1 MKLKIAKGELD
12 FAQKPALNKDFWQ
25 NDKLNPE
32 VRAAIIAVVNSFLE
46 STNLDIKAKDID
58 EIEFTGSLANYNHN
72 KFSDVDIHLL
82 FDFSKLGSDPDFM
95 RDYLT
100 AKAINWNN
108 KHKVMLF
115 GHEVELYITD
125 AGSDHHST
133 GVYSVKN
140 DEWLVKPVRDPKLSA
155 ELNLNKVKD
164 KADKISK
171 EIDML
176 VIKQELPLEK
186 LEALKDK
193 IKKMRVTGL
202 ETGGEFSTEN
212 LAFKLLRRRGEL
224 SSLYAL
230 MTQARDEELS
240 LDEDMEWWKKRRS
253 LDNKNYRELMGY
265 VGGKGV
271 FKRKYAAKNIG
282 YPKSVSRKKLSKLGA
297 PYMMDPPSKLP
308 KSGPPGVGALEE
320 ENNLN
325 EDKIPDSLKN
335 AFDKIKNATM
345 KFQVLKDAKGK
356 AFGIAAVGF
365 VPGKTY
371 TATITGNNIKFP
383 KTEKFAMTKTKAEF
397 LNDLE
402 TENKGQ
408 FCDILNCKTS
418 TITTG
423 GKTQTLEKFI
433 ASVMTPQ
440 VKPAVKKQQVKK
452 SDPLY
457 DKPGVYNVLGSG
469 EPGQISQSNIKR
481 ILTNLLKYR
490 RVGDLISLSFRD
502 VDDTSGGG
510 QNKCLKPHSF
520 TVRYSDPQKEE
531 YTLSLDQ
538 KSYKNIVHPDNMIN
552 GQYLVDIEPCL
563 PNQSENFKLNVV
575 QLYNFIKNYLVAGQ
589 LSKIDVYLEDEDI
602 APGATKVSYIG
613 REEQEKIDK
622 QVAVQRQREI
632 EAWKLDP
639 VNVKKSKFRRKIE
652 KTKAVVFITPVYKD
666 TSFFINYSNALSTGM
681 NTIEKV
687 YKDVEQDKLGDA
699 LKDGLTGV
707 FNVFSQNI
715 IFPEN
720 GKNGMIKILSA
731 TNSATIKTQ
740 SVASSIVGA
749 VKEPAVN
756 LLVNY
761 INENI
766 KWEKYAAIKYPNFD
780 PNNPPE
786 DIFSRKYIEWRATKV
801 QYDASKLAFE
811 RIKKSYLSKKTISSL
826 VNRIFTSRKI
836 LKLPLNEMLRLIDVQ
851 SDYDVCKMFDCKK
864 TIIRSRFV
872 KGTEG
877 VIKPKDTK
885 TTGVVQGTMTLEK
898 FLELDDDAI
907 APAAIVKAKVKQK
920 TDVQKQTTKPQK
932 KEPEVT
938 VSATGYIRVAT
949 EQYAKFDQGKLK
961 EGNPKAWK
969 LIAELWRVGA
979 KDQKIYFNTL
989 SGMEYGFITTGLEVD
1004 GKILNQREIIQKF
1017 GRDKAA
1023 TGTGG
1028 VVLPPSVMT
1037 EKNIEKFYKKYKKY
1051 LPYKKEQYI
1060 KVFKGNDYTCSSY
1073 WSSAFINYC
1082 MRGDSDFQTLLRKS
1096 PIKNRGNHKSYW
1108 HAGAENVVRLVK
1120 KYKEEIDAGKSESD
1134 AIKSAIEEVKLFGKW
1149 IFLRPDVAEK
1159 IDFKE
1164 GNTIGKV
1171 GDIVMVTMSGS
1182 MRRLHGDIKIDPNT
1196 RVGGNVRNTVYGK
1209 KRNIDVGGVVTKNEE
1224 ALRSAI
1230 ELFKTEYNSNIQ
1242 SFKRANYK

>member
-1 MKLKIAKGELD
+1 MKLTVATDELD
-12 FAQKPALNKDFWQ
+12 FAQKSTLNKDFWQ
-25 NDKLNPE
+25 DEKLNPE
-32 VRAAIIAVVNSFLE
+32 VRKVILAIVKNYLQ
-46 STNLDIKAKDID
+46 STNLEIDIDDVD

-82 FDFSKLGSDPDFM
+82 FDFSKLGKDPDFM
-95 RDYLT
+95 RELLV
-100 AKAINWNN
+100 AKAINWNDRHN
-108 KHKVMLF
+108 VTIF

-125 AGSDHHST
+125 AGTDHHST
-133 GVYSVKN
+133 GVYSVKD

-171 EIDML
+171 KIDML
-176 VIKQELPLEK
+176 VVKDELSYDALET
-186 LEALKDK
+186 LKDK
-193 IKKMRVTGL
+193 IRKMREAGL
-202 ETGGEFSTEN
+202 ETGGEYSTEN

-224 SSLYAL
+224 NTLYSL
-230 MTQARDEELS
+230 MNQAQDAELS
-240 LDEDMEWWKKRRS
+240 LDEDIEWWKKRRS
-253 LDNKNYRELMGY
+253 LDNKNYRELMGHIN
-265 VGGKGV
+265 KKSN
-271 FKRKYAAKNIG
+271 FKRKYAGKNIG
-282 YPKSVSRKKLSKLGA
+282 YPKSVSRKKISKMGP
-297 PYMMDPPSKLP
+297 PYDVDPPMKLP

-320 ENNLN
+320 ENNLT
-325 EDKIPDSLKN
+325 EDKIPDSLKS

-345 KFQVLKDAKGK
+345 KFQVLKPAKGTLG
-356 AFGIAAVGF
+356 FITAVGF
-365 VPGKTY
+365 IPGKTY
-371 TATITGNNIKFP
+371 TATITGNDINFP

-402 TENKGQ
+402 TKNQGQ

-502 VDDTSGGG
+502 IDDTSGGG

-589 LSKIDVYLEDEDI
+589 LSKIDVYLEDEDL

-652 KTKAVVFITPVYKD
+652 KTKAVVFITPVYND

-681 NTIEKV
+681 KTVEKV
-687 YKDVEQDKLGDA
+687 YKDVEQDKLSDA
-699 LKDGLTGV
+699 LKDGLAGV
-707 FNVFSQNI
+707 FNAFSQNI

-740 SVASSIVGA
+740 SVASSIAGV
-749 VKEPAVN
+749 VREPAVN
-756 LLVNY
+756 LLMNY

-766 KWEKYAAIKYPNFD
+766 KWEKYAAVKYPNFD

-786 DIFSRKYIEWRATKV
+786 DKFSQKYIEWVATKAK
-801 QYDASKLAFE
+801 YEASKLAFE
-811 RIKKSYLSKKTISSL
+811 EFKKSLLTRKSIASL
-826 VNRIFTSRKI
+826 VKRLLTNRKT
-836 LKLPLNEMLRLIDVQ
+836 LTLPLNEMLRLIDVQ

-920 TDVQKQTTKPQK
+920 TDVQKQTTEPQK

-949 EQYAKFDQGKLK
+949 EEYTKFDQGKLK

-979 KDQKIYFNTL
+979 KDRKIYFNTL

-1028 VVLPPSVMT
+1028 VVLPQSVMT
-1037 EKNIEKFYKKYKKY
+1037 KKNIEKFYNKYKNY
-1051 LPYKKEQYI
+1051 LPYEKEQYI
-1060 KVFKGNDYTCSSY
+1060 EAFEGNDYTCSSY

-1120 KYKEEIDAGKSESD
+1120 KYDEEIKAGKSESD
-1134 AIKSAIEEVKLFGKW
+1134 AIKSAIEEVKSFGKW
-1149 IFLRPDVAEK
+1149 IFIRPAVAK
-1159 IDFKE
+1159 AMKYKQ

-1182 MRRLHGDIKIDPNT
+1182 MKRLHGDIKIDPNT
-1196 RVGGNVRNTVYGK
+1196 RVGGNVRDTVYGK
-1209 KRNIDVGGVVTKNEE
+1209 TRNINVGGVVTKNEE